1 VLACTETVTFVR
13 LVKGADSD
21 TYEKHVFSGVSWYNK
36 TRIRTENAG
45 VVYDNA
51 VQIRIPAAAIT
62 TQALPAVGDY
72 VIHGELP
79 AGTQITKRA
88 DLEAYA
94 PRKVMAVGDN
104 RRGGLPHVAVIG
116 Q

>member
-1 VLACTETVTFVR
+1 MLHCTETVTFVR
-13 LVKGADSD
+13 LVKGADND
-21 TYEKHVFSGVSWYNK
+21 TYVATVFQGVSWFNK
-36 TRIRTENAG
+36 TRIKTENAG

-62 TQALPAVGDY
+62 TQSLPQVGDY
-72 VIHGELP
+72 IVRGTVMGEI
-79 AGTQITKRA
+79 ARRSDI
-88 DLEAYA
+88 EAYA